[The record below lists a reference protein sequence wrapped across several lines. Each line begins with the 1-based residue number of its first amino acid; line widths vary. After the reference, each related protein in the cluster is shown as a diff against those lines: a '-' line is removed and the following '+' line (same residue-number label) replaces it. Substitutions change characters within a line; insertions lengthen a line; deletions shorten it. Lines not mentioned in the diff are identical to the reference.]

1 MEDPSVVNPVQP
13 AILIFEPREHIVVD
27 AVPVAVPV
35 PVPENARV
43 VDYIHPIH
51 PIHQPRVDFRSRML
65 GIVLCCIGVSIL
77 IIIGVAHNYNYY
89 RND

>member
-27 AVPVAVPV
+27 AVPVPVPL

-51 PIHQPRVDFRSRML
+51 TPRVDFRSRML
-65 GIVLCCIGVSIL
+65 GIVLCCIGVCIL